1 MVQMNKCRNCKS
13 KKLKKVIYIGK
24 QVVSSIFPAKKSNN
38 NKKYSLDLYECQ
50 NCKLV
55 QLGKSIPLGN
65 MYGETY
71 GYRSSLS
78 KLMVNHLNAKF
89 KKIKKL
95 LKLKNNS
102 NILDIGSSDSTF
114 LNFFSN
120 EKKGYKC
127 IGIDPSAKKYLKYY
141 NNDVN
146 LVVDYFS
153 AKSVLK
159 KLNDINF
166 KNKKFKLISSFAMF
180 YDIDDPNGFCKD
192 ISSLLEKDGLWILEM
207 SYFPMLLSNLTY
219 DQICHEHVTYY
230 TLSVFKKIIEQ
241 NGLKLIDFSF
251 NVINGG
257 SIEIICAPKKSKIKP
272 KLKKIND
279 QLEFENSISSID
291 YKKFNLRVDN
301 IKNTTN
307 LLLENIKKA
316 KKKIIGYG
324 AATKGNI
331 VLNHCG
337 INSDKIPMI
346 CDENEEKLS
355 RYTPGSNIKIIS
367 KNEMRK
373 LNPDY
378 LLVLSWSFKSEVI
391 KQEVNYLKKGG
402 KLIFHLPF
410 LHIVDKKNYKHH
422 LKENFEAFSYK

>member
-1 MVQMNKCRNCKS
+1 MIKCRNCNS
-13 KKLKKVIYIGK
+13 KKLKKVIFIGK
-24 QVVSSIFPAKKSNN
+24 QVVSSIFPKKKIIN
-38 NKKYSLDLYECQ
+38 NKKYSLDLYKCE
-50 NCKLV
+50 NCELV

-78 KLMVNHLNAKF
+78 KLMVDHLYKKF
-89 KKIKKL
+89 
-95 LKLKNNS
+95 LKLQKICKLKRNS

-120 EKKGYKC
+120 QRKNYNC
-127 IGIDPSAKKYLKYY
+127 LGIDPSAKKYLKYY
-141 NNDVN
+141 NKDVN
-146 LVVDYFS
+146 LIVDYFS
-153 AKSVLK
+153 AKSVNSGLK
-159 KLNDINF
+159 NFKL

-180 YDIDDPNGFCKD
+180 YDIDEPNKFCKD
-192 ISSLLEKDGLWILEM
+192 IRSLLDNDGIWILEM

-230 TLSVFKKIIEQ
+230 TLDVFKKIIEK
-241 NGLKLIDFSF
+241 NGLKVIDFSF

-257 SIEIICAPKKSKIKP
+257 SIEIICAPNKSKVKAN
-272 KLKKIND
+272 LKKIKK
-279 QLEFENSISSID
+279 QIELEKRITGID
-291 YKKFNLRVDN
+291 YSKFNLRVDN
-301 IKNTTN
+301 IKKTTN

-337 INSDKIPMI
+337 IGSDKIPLI
-346 CDENEEKLS
+346 CDENEEKFS

-367 KNEMRK
+367 KKAMRRI
-373 LNPDY
+373 NPDY
-378 LLVLSWSFKSEVI
+378 LLVMIWSFKSEVI
-391 KQEVNYLKKGG
+391 KQEIKYIKKGG

-410 LHIVDKKNYKHH
+410 LHIVDKENYIDH
-422 LKENFEAFSYK
+422 LNENFEAFSYK

>member
-1 MVQMNKCRNCKS
+1 MIRCRNCNGKNI
-13 KKLKKVIYIGK
+13 KKIIFLGK
-24 QVVSSIFPAKKSNN
+24 QVVSSIFPKKKTN
-38 NKKYSLDLYECQ
+38 NKNKYSLDLYKCN
-50 NCKLV
+50 NCELV

-78 KLMVNHLNAKF
+78 KLMVNHLNKKF
-89 KKIKKL
+89 
-95 LKLKNNS
+95 LKLKKIIKLKKNN

-120 EKKGYKC
+120 EKKNYNC

-146 LVVDYFS
+146 LIVDYFS
-153 AKSVLK
+153 AKAVNSNLK
-159 KLNDINF
+159 KLNF

-180 YDIDDPNGFCKD
+180 YDIDEPNKFCKD

-230 TLSVFKKIIEQ
+230 TLDVFKKIIEK
-241 NGLKLIDFSF
+241 NGLKVIDFSF

-257 SIEIICAPKKSKIKP
+257 SIEIICAPKKSKIKAN
-272 KLKKIND
+272 LSKIKN
-279 QLEFENSISSID
+279 QIELEKRITNID
-291 YKKFNLRVDN
+291 YSKFNLRVDN
-301 IKNTTN
+301 IKKTTN

-337 INSDKIPMI
+337 IRSDKIPLI
-346 CDENEEKLS
+346 CDENEEKFA

-367 KNEMRK
+367 KKEMRK
-373 LNPDY
+373 FNPDY
-378 LLVLSWSFKSEVI
+378 LLVMIWSFKSEVI
-391 KQEVNYLKKGG
+391 KQEIKYIKKGG

-410 LHIVDKKNYKHH
+410 LHIVDKENYIDH
-422 LKENFEAFSYK
+422 LNENFEAFSYK

>member
-1 MVQMNKCRNCKS
+1 MIKCRNCKRKNV
-13 KKLKKVIYIGK
+13 KKIIFIGK
-24 QVVSSIFPAKKSNN
+24 QVVSSIFPKKKINN
-38 NKKYSLDLYECQ
+38 QKKYSLDLYKCN
-50 NCKLV
+50 NCKLI

-78 KLMVNHLNAKF
+78 KLMVNHLHKKF
-89 KKIKKL
+89 
-95 LKLKNNS
+95 LKLKKIIKLKKNN

-120 EKKGYKC
+120 EKKNYNC
-127 IGIDPSAKKYLKYY
+127 LGIDPSAKKYLKYY
-141 NNDVN
+141 NDDVN
-146 LVVDYFS
+146 LIVDYFS
-153 AKSVLK
+153 AKAVNSCLK
-159 KLNDINF
+159 KLKL

-180 YDIDDPNGFCKD
+180 YDIDEPNKFCKD

-230 TLSVFKKIIEQ
+230 TLDVFKKVIEK
-241 NGLKLIDFSF
+241 NGLKIIDFSF

-257 SIEIICAPKKSKIKP
+257 SIEIICSPKKSRIKANHTKIKNQ
-272 KLKKIND
+272 IE
-279 QLEFENSISSID
+279 LENRITSID
-291 YKKFNLRVDN
+291 YSKFNLRVDN
-301 IKNTTN
+301 IKKTTN
-307 LLLENIKKA
+307 LLLENIKNA

-337 INSDKIPMI
+337 IGSDKISLI
-346 CDENEEKLS
+346 CDENEEKFG

-367 KNEMRK
+367 KKTMRRI
-373 LNPDY
+373 NPDY
-378 LLVLSWSFKSEVI
+378 LLVMIWSFKSEVI
-391 KQEVNYLKKGG
+391 KQEEKYIKKGG

-410 LHIVDKKNYKHH
+410 LHIVDKENYIDH
-422 LKENFEAFSYK
+422 LSENFEAFSYK

>member
-1 MVQMNKCRNCKS
+1 MIKCRNCKRKNV
-13 KKLKKVIYIGK
+13 KKIIFIGK
-24 QVVSSIFPAKKSNN
+24 QVVSSIFPKKKINN
-38 NKKYSLDLYECQ
+38 QKKYSLDLYKCN
-50 NCKLV
+50 NCKLI

-78 KLMVNHLNAKF
+78 KLMVNHLHKKF
-89 KKIKKL
+89 
-95 LKLKNNS
+95 LKLKKIIKLKKNN

-120 EKKGYKC
+120 EKKNYNC
-127 IGIDPSAKKYLKYY
+127 LGIDPSAKKYLKYY
-141 NNDVN
+141 NDDVN
-146 LVVDYFS
+146 LIVDYFS
-153 AKSVLK
+153 AKAVNSCLK
-159 KLNDINF
+159 KLKL

-180 YDIDDPNGFCKD
+180 YDIDEPNKFCKD

-230 TLSVFKKIIEQ
+230 TLDVFKKVIEK
-241 NGLKLIDFSF
+241 NGLKIIDFSF

-257 SIEIICAPKKSKIKP
+257 SIEIICSPKKSRIKANHTKIKNQ
-272 KLKKIND
+272 IE
-279 QLEFENSISSID
+279 LENRITSID
-291 YKKFNLRVDN
+291 YSKFNLRVDN
-301 IKNTTN
+301 IKKTTN
-307 LLLENIKKA
+307 LLLENIKNA

-337 INSDKIPMI
+337 IGSDKISLI
-346 CDENEEKLS
+346 CDENEEKFG

-367 KNEMRK
+367 KKAMRRI
-373 LNPDY
+373 NPDY
-378 LLVLSWSFKSEVI
+378 LLVMIWSFKSEVI
-391 KQEVNYLKKGG
+391 KQEEKYIKKGG

-410 LHIVDKKNYKHH
+410 LHIVDKENYIDH
-422 LKENFEAFSYK
+422 LSENFEAFSYK

>member
-1 MVQMNKCRNCKS
+1 MC
-13 KKLKKVIYIGK
+13 
-24 QVVSSIFPAKKSNN
+24 
-38 NKKYSLDLYECQ
+38 
-50 NCKLV
+50 
-55 QLGKSIPLGN
+55 
-65 MYGETY
+65 T
-71 GYRSSLS
+71 
-78 KLMVNHLNAKF
+78 
-89 KKIKKL
+89 
-95 LKLKNNS
+95 
-102 NILDIGSSDSTF
+102 
-114 LNFFSN
+114 
-120 EKKGYKC
+120 
-127 IGIDPSAKKYLKYY
+127 
-141 NNDVN
+141 
-146 LVVDYFS
+146 
-153 AKSVLK
+153 
-159 KLNDINF
+159 
-166 KNKKFKLISSFAMF
+166 
-180 YDIDDPNGFCKD
+180 
-192 ISSLLEKDGLWILEM
+192 
-207 SYFPMLLSNLTY
+207 
-219 DQICHEHVTYY
+219 
-230 TLSVFKKIIEQ
+230 
-241 NGLKLIDFSF
+241 
-251 NVINGG
+251 
-257 SIEIICAPKKSKIKP
+257 KKSKIKP

-378 LLVLSWSFKSEVI
+378 LLVLIWSFKSEVI